1 MTLEI
6 LLPTGRGA
14 GSPAGSATGGGLE
27 SRRAIGGGGASAA
40 GRLESERAGGG
51 GPGEGRRDGV
61 GGGASAAGRLETYRL
76 VGTPVARG
84 NYAPATRRLAFAA
97 AHVVADPLGDN
108 SPGAPAVVDWEHTL
122 EFRRHLWSLGLS
134 VAEAMDTA
142 QRGMGLDWAATQEL
156 IRRSAAEAP
165 DGRIAVGVGTDQ
177 LTAAGRPTGGA
188 HALDAVIAAYEE
200 QLGLAEEVGAQP
212 ILMASRA
219 LCAAAESPDDYRKV
233 YDRLV
238 GQSTRPVIL
247 HWLGSMFDPAL
258 DGYWG
263 SDSLDTA
270 ADVVVDLIADNVTK
284 VDGIKVSLLDAS
296 REVAL
301 RNRLPEGVRLYTG
314 DDFNYPEL
322 IRGDD
327 DRHSD
332 ALLGIFAA
340 IAPAAAA
347 ALKALDDGD
356 LDTYDRVFAPTVPLA
371 RQIFSAP
378 TYYYKTGIAFLAW
391 LNGHQP
397 GFSMVGGLQ
406 TGRSLPHLADTFR
419 LADQA
424 GVLTNPELA
433 VQRFGQLLRV
443 GGVDA

>member
-1 MTLEI
+1 MTLQ
-6 LLPTGRGA
+6 LRLPT
-14 GSPAGSATGGGLE
+14 SGGG
-27 SRRAIGGGGASAA
+27 
-40 GRLESERAGGG
+40 
-51 GPGEGRRDGV
+51 
-61 GGGASAAGRLETYRL
+61 LETYRL
-76 VGTPVARG
+76 VGEPVAESLF
-84 NYAPATRRLAFAA
+84 APAKSRLAFAA

-108 SPGAPAVVDWEHTL
+108 SPGAPAVIDWEHTL
-122 EFRRHLWSLGLS
+122 GFRRHLWSLGLS

-142 QRGMGLDWAATQEL
+142 QRGMGLDWAATQAL

-165 DGRIAVGVGTDQ
+165 GGRIAVGVGTDQ
-177 LTAAGRPTGGA
+177 LAPGQ
-188 HALDAVIAAYEE
+188 HQLDAVIAAYEE
-200 QLGLAEEVGAQP
+200 QLAVAEDVGAQP

-219 LCAAAESPDDYRKV
+219 LCAAATSPDDYRKA
-233 YDRLV
+233 YARLL
-238 GQSTRPVIL
+238 GQSSRPVIL
-247 HWLGSMFDPAL
+247 HWLGAMFDPAL
-258 DGYWG
+258 EGYWG
-263 SDSLDTA
+263 SKSLDLA
-270 ADVVVDLIADNVTK
+270 ADIVVELIAENRGN
-284 VDGIKVSLLDAS
+284 VDGIKVSLLEAD

-322 IRGDD
+322 IRGDS
-327 DRHSD
+327 RHHSD

-356 LDTYDRVFAPTVPLA
+356 LAAYEQIFAPTVPLA

-397 GFSMVGGLQ
+397 GFGMVGGLQ

-419 LADQA
+419 LADAA
-424 GVLTNPELA
+424 GVLTRPELA
-433 VQRFGQLLRV
+433 VDRFRKLLVV

>member
-1 MTLEI
+1 VTLE
-6 LLPTGRGA
+6 LRLP
-14 GSPAGSATGGGLE
+14 
-27 SRRAIGGGGASAA
+27 
-40 GRLESERAGGG
+40 AGGG
-51 GPGEGRRDGV
+51 G
-61 GGGASAAGRLETYRL
+61 LETYRL
-76 VGTPVARG
+76 TGEPVAQG
-84 NYAPATRRLAFAA
+84 TYEPARSRLAFAA

-108 SPGAPAVVDWEHTL
+108 APGRPAVVDWEHTL
-122 EFRRHLWSLGLS
+122 QFRRHLWSLGLS

-142 QRGMGLDWAATQEL
+142 QRGMGLDWTATQEL

-165 DGRIAVGVGTDQ
+165 DGRIAVGAGTDQ
-177 LTAAGRPTGGA
+177 LAPGI
-188 HALDAVIAAYEE
+188 HSLEAVVTAYEE
-200 QLGLAEEVGAQP
+200 QLAVAEEAGAQP

-219 LCAAAESPDDYRKV
+219 LCAAASSPDDYRKV
-233 YDRLV
+233 YDRLLS
-238 GQSTRPVIL
+238 QSSRPVIL

-258 DGYWG
+258 EGYWG

-270 ADVVVDLIADNVTK
+270 ADVVVSLIADNTSR
-284 VDGIKVSLLDAS
+284 VDGIKVSLLDAG

-327 DRHSD
+327 DRYSD

-340 IAPAAAA
+340 IAPAAAV
-347 ALKALDDGD
+347 ALKALDDAD
-356 LDTYDRVFAPTVPLA
+356 LQRYDEVFAPTVPLA

-378 TYYYKTGIAFLAW
+378 TYHYKTGIAFLAW

-419 LADQA
+419 LADRA

-433 VQRFGQLLRV
+433 VSRFRQLLLV
-443 GGVDA
+443 GGIDA

>member
-1 MTLEI
+1 MKLK
-6 LLPTGRGA
+6 LP
-14 GSPAGSATGGGLE
+14 L
-27 SRRAIGGGGASAA
+27 
-40 GRLESERAGGG
+40 
-51 GPGEGRRDGV
+51 DGK
-61 GGGASAAGRLETYRL
+61 LETYQL
-76 VGTPVARG
+76 VGEPVAQG
-84 NYAPATRRLAFAA
+84 TYAPSSSRLAFAA
-97 AHVVADPLGDN
+97 AHVVADPLADN
-108 SPGAPAVVDWEHTL
+108 SPGAPAVIDWEHTL

-177 LTAAGRPTGGA
+177 LTTTGRPTAGSTPSSPRTPSPSPDHGS
-188 HALDAVIAAYEE
+188 LDAVVGAYEE
-200 QLGLAEEVGAQP
+200 QLALAEEVGAQP

-233 YDRLV
+233 YDRLLS
-238 GQSTRPVIL
+238 QSTRPVIL

-270 ADVVVDLIADNVTK
+270 ADVVVDLINDNTAK
-284 VDGIKVSLLDAS
+284 VDGIKVSLLDDA

-314 DDFNYPEL
+314 DDFNYPAL
-322 IRGDD
+322 IKGDD
-327 DRHSD
+327 NRHSD

-347 ALKALDDGD
+347 ALEALDDGD

-391 LNGHQP
+391 LNGYQP

-433 VQRFGQLLRV
+433 VSRFQQLLRV

>member
-1 MTLEI
+1 MALE
-6 LLPTGRGA
+6 LRLPADPTASGGVVE
-14 GSPAGSATGGGLE
+14 GGGLK
-27 SRRAIGGGGASAA
+27 
-40 GRLESERAGGG
+40 
-51 GPGEGRRDGV
+51 
-61 GGGASAAGRLETYRL
+61 TYRL
-76 VGTPVARG
+76 TGEPVAQG
-84 NYAPATRRLAFAA
+84 TYSPASSRLAFAA

-108 SPGAPAVVDWEHTL
+108 SPGAPAVIDWEHTL

-142 QRGMGLDWAATQEL
+142 QRGMGLDWKATQEL

-165 DGRIAVGVGTDQ
+165 DGRIAVGTGTDQ
-177 LTAAGRPTGGA
+177 LAPGK
-188 HALDAVIAAYEE
+188 HSLEDVIAAYEE
-200 QLGLAEEVGAQP
+200 QLAVAEGVGAQP

-233 YDRLV
+233 YDRLLT
-238 GQSTRPVIL
+238 QSSRPVIL

-263 SDSLDTA
+263 SASVDAA
-270 ADVVVDLIADNVTK
+270 ADTVVELINDNVSK
-284 VDGIKVSLLDAS
+284 IDGIKISLLDAS
-296 REVAL
+296 KEVAL

-322 IRGDD
+322 IRGDGE
-327 DRHSD
+327 RHSD

-356 LDTYDRVFAPTVPLA
+356 LETYEKVFAPTVPLA

-391 LNGHQP
+391 LNGFQP
-397 GFSMVGGLQ
+397 GFTMVGGLQ

-433 VQRFGQLLRV
+433 VDRFRQLLRV
-443 GGVDA
+443 SGIEA

>member
-1 MTLEI
+1 MTLSLE
-6 LLPTGRGA
+6 LPLD
-14 GSPAGSATGGGLE
+14 GGL
-27 SRRAIGGGGASAA
+27 SS
-40 GRLESERAGGG
+40 
-51 GPGEGRRDGV
+51 
-61 GGGASAAGRLETYRL
+61 YRL
-76 VGTPVARG
+76 VGEPVAQG
-84 NYAPATRRLAFAA
+84 TYEPARSRLAFAA

-108 SPGAPAVVDWEHTL
+108 SPGQPAVVDWEHTL

-142 QRGMGLDWAATQEL
+142 QRGMGLDWPATQEL
-156 IRRSAAEAP
+156 IRRSATEAP
-165 DGRIAVGVGTDQ
+165 NGRIAVGVGTDQ
-177 LTAAGRPTGGA
+177 LAAGNHSLET
-188 HALDAVIAAYEE
+188 VIGAYEE
-200 QLGLAEEVGAQP
+200 QLAVAEEVGAQP

-219 LCAAAESPDDYRKV
+219 LCAAATAPDDYRKV
-233 YDRLV
+233 YDRLLS
-238 GQSTRPVIL
+238 QSSRPVIL
-247 HWLGSMFDPAL
+247 HWLGAMFDPAL

-270 ADVVVDLIADNVTK
+270 ADVVVELICDNTAK
-284 VDGIKVSLLDAS
+284 VDGIKVSLLEAS

-314 DDFNYPEL
+314 DDFNYPAL
-322 IRGDD
+322 IKGDD
-327 DRHSD
+327 DAYSD

-356 LDTYDRVFAPTVPLA
+356 LQRYDEVFEPTVALS

-433 VQRFGQLLRV
+433 VSRFRQLLRV
-443 GGVDA
+443 GGVNA

>member
-1 MTLEI
+1 MERN
-6 LLPTGRGA
+6 LPGH
-14 GSPAGSATGGGLE
+14 GGLE
-27 SRRAIGGGGASAA
+27 K
-40 GRLESERAGGG
+40 
-51 GPGEGRRDGV
+51 
-61 GGGASAAGRLETYRL
+61 YRL
-76 VGTPVARG
+76 TGEPGARG
-84 NYAPATRRLAFAA
+84 TYSPARSRLAFAA

-108 SPGAPAVVDWEHTL
+108 APGAPAVIDWEHTL

-142 QRGMGLDWAATQEL
+142 QRGMGLDWKATQEL

-177 LTAAGRPTGGA
+177 LTGPAT
-188 HALDAVIAAYEE
+188 LDAVIGAYEE
-200 QLGLAEEVGAQP
+200 QLAVAEDVGARP

-233 YDRLV
+233 YDRLLT
-238 GQSTRPVIL
+238 QSAKPVIL
-247 HWLGSMFDPAL
+247 HWLGPMFDPAL
-258 DGYWG
+258 EGYWG
-263 SDSLDTA
+263 GDSFDSA
-270 ADVVVDLIADNVTK
+270 AATVVELINANVEK
-284 VDGIKVSLLDAS
+284 VDGIKISLLDAS
-296 REVAL
+296 KEVAL
-301 RNRLPEGVRLYTG
+301 RNCLPTGVRLYTG

-322 IRGDD
+322 IRGDGE
-327 DRHSD
+327 RHSD

-347 ALKALDDGD
+347 ALHALDAGD
-356 LDTYDRVFAPTVPLA
+356 LETYERVFQPTVPLA

-391 LNGHQP
+391 LNGFQP
-397 GFSMVGGLQ
+397 GFTMVGGLQ

-433 VQRFGQLLRV
+433 VDRFRQLLRV
-443 GGVDA
+443 GGIDA

>member
-1 MTLEI
+1 MSLS
-6 LLPTGRGA
+6 LRLPLD
-14 GSPAGSATGGGLE
+14 GGLE
-27 SRRAIGGGGASAA
+27 
-40 GRLESERAGGG
+40 
-51 GPGEGRRDGV
+51 
-61 GGGASAAGRLETYRL
+61 TYQL
-76 VGTPVARG
+76 IGTPVAHG
-84 NYAPATRRLAFAA
+84 TYEPARSRLAFAA

-108 SPGAPAVVDWEHTL
+108 SPGAPAVIDWEHTL

-142 QRGMGLDWAATQEL
+142 QRGMGLDWPATQEL

-165 DGRIAVGVGTDQ
+165 TRASGAGGAGAGGAGAEGAGGGVAGASAKRIAVGVGTDQ
-177 LTAAGRPTGGA
+177 LPAGVHP
-188 HALDAVIAAYEE
+188 LDAVIAAYEE
-200 QLGLAEEVGAQP
+200 QLALAEEVGAQP

-219 LCAAAESPDDYRKV
+219 LCAAAGSPDDYRKV
-233 YDRLV
+233 YDRLLS
-238 GQSTRPVIL
+238 QSSRPVIL

-263 SDSLDTA
+263 SDSLDVA
-270 ADVVVDLIADNVTK
+270 ADVVVELIAENVAH

-296 REVAL
+296 KEVAL
-301 RNRLPEGVRLYTG
+301 RKRLPDGVRLYTG

-322 IRGDD
+322 IKGDG
-327 DRHSD
+327 DRYSD

-347 ALKALDDGD
+347 ALKALDEGD
-356 LDTYDRVFAPTVPLA
+356 LTAYEQVFAPTVPLA

-397 GFSMVGGLQ
+397 GFGMVGGLQ

-419 LADQA
+419 LADAA
-424 GVLTNPELA
+424 GVLTDPELA
-433 VQRFGQLLRV
+433 VKRFRQLLNT

>member
-1 MTLEI
+1 MELN
-6 LLPTGRGA
+6 LPA
-14 GSPAGSATGGGLE
+14 EGGLE
-27 SRRAIGGGGASAA
+27 K
-40 GRLESERAGGG
+40 
-51 GPGEGRRDGV
+51 
-61 GGGASAAGRLETYRL
+61 YRL
-76 VGTPVARG
+76 VGQPVAQG
-84 NYAPATRRLAFAA
+84 TYSPASSRLAFAA

-108 SPGAPAVVDWEHTL
+108 SPGAPAVIDWEHTL

-142 QRGMGLDWAATQEL
+142 QRGMGLDWKSTQEL

-177 LTAAGRPTGGA
+177 LSTGDT
-188 HALDAVIAAYEE
+188 HPLDAVISAYEE
-200 QLGLAEEVGAQP
+200 QLALAEEVGAQP
-212 ILMASRA
+212 IMMASRA

-233 YDRLV
+233 YDRLLT
-238 GQSTRPVIL
+238 QSSRPVIL

-258 DGYWG
+258 EGYWG
-263 SDSLDTA
+263 SASVDAA
-270 ADVVVDLIADNVTK
+270 ADTVVELINDNVSK
-284 VDGIKVSLLDAS
+284 VDGIKISLLDAS
-296 REVAL
+296 KEVAL
-301 RNRLPEGVRLYTG
+301 RNRLPEDVRLYTG

-322 IRGDD
+322 IRGDGE
-327 DRHSD
+327 RHSD

-356 LDTYDRVFAPTVPLA
+356 LETYEKVFAPTVPLA

-391 LNGHQP
+391 LNGFQP
-397 GFSMVGGLQ
+397 GFTMVGGLQ

-433 VQRFGQLLRV
+433 VDRFRQLLRV
-443 GGVDA
+443 SGIDA

>member
-1 MTLEI
+1 MTLE
-6 LLPTGRGA
+6 LRLPLD
-14 GSPAGSATGGGLE
+14 GGLE
-27 SRRAIGGGGASAA
+27 K
-40 GRLESERAGGG
+40 
-51 GPGEGRRDGV
+51 
-61 GGGASAAGRLETYRL
+61 YRL
-76 VGTPVARG
+76 AGAPVAQG
-84 NYAPATRRLAFAA
+84 TYTPAASRLAFAA

-108 SPGAPAVVDWEHTL
+108 SPGQPAVIDWEHTL
-122 EFRRHLWSLGLS
+122 GFRRHLWSLGLS

-177 LTAAGRPTGGA
+177 LTTAPRPADGSRGD
-188 HALDAVIAAYEE
+188 HSLDAVTAAYEQ
-200 QLGLAEEVGAQP
+200 QLALAEEVGAQP

-219 LCAAAESPDDYRKV
+219 LCAAATSPDDYRKV
-233 YDRLV
+233 YDHLL
-238 GQSTRPVIL
+238 GQSSRPVIL

-270 ADVVVDLIADNVTK
+270 ADVVVDLIVDNATK

-314 DDFNYPEL
+314 DDFNYPSL
-322 IRGDD
+322 IKGDEN
-327 DRHSD
+327 RYSD

-356 LDTYDRVFAPTVPLA
+356 LGTYDRVIAPTVPLA

-424 GVLTNPELA
+424 GVLTDPELA
-433 VQRFGQLLRV
+433 VERFGQLLRV

>member
-1 MTLEI
+1 MSLS
-6 LLPTGRGA
+6 LRLPLD
-14 GSPAGSATGGGLE
+14 GGLE
-27 SRRAIGGGGASAA
+27 
-40 GRLESERAGGG
+40 
-51 GPGEGRRDGV
+51 
-61 GGGASAAGRLETYRL
+61 TYQL
-76 VGTPVARG
+76 TGTPIAQG
-84 NYAPATRRLAFAA
+84 TYEPATSRLAFAA

-108 SPGAPAVVDWEHTL
+108 SPGAPAAIDWEHTL
-122 EFRRHLWSLGLS
+122 AFRQHLWSLGLS

-142 QRGMGLDWAATQEL
+142 QRGMGLDWPATKEL

-165 DGRIAVGVGTDQ
+165 TRVSGAGGGSGAGGASGARGADGADRASGAEKRIAVGVGTDQ
-177 LTAAGRPTGGA
+177 LGAGVHP
-188 HALDAVIAAYEE
+188 LDAVIAAYEE
-200 QLGLAEEVGAQP
+200 QLALAEEVGAQP

-219 LCAAAESPDDYRKV
+219 LCAAASSSDDYRKV
-233 YDRLV
+233 YDRLLS
-238 GQSTRPVIL
+238 QSSRPVIL

-263 SDSLDTA
+263 SDSLDTS
-270 ADVVVDLIADNVTK
+270 ADVVVDLIAENAAH

-296 REVAL
+296 KEIAL
-301 RNRLPEGVRLYTG
+301 RKRLPEGIRLYTG

-322 IRGDD
+322 IQGDGEH
-327 DRHSD
+327 HSD

-356 LDTYDRVFAPTVPLA
+356 LTTYEQVFAPTVPLA
-371 RQIFSAP
+371 RQIFSGP

-397 GFSMVGGLQ
+397 GFGMVGGLQ

-419 LADQA
+419 LADAA
-424 GVLTNPELA
+424 GVLTSPELA
-433 VQRFGQLLRV
+433 VDRFRKLLIV

>member
-1 MTLEI
+1 MTLE
-6 LLPTGRGA
+6 LRLPTG
-14 GSPAGSATGGGLE
+14 GGGLE
-27 SRRAIGGGGASAA
+27 S
-40 GRLESERAGGG
+40 
-51 GPGEGRRDGV
+51 
-61 GGGASAAGRLETYRL
+61 YRL
-76 VGTPVARG
+76 IGEPVARG
-84 NYAPATRRLAFAA
+84 TYAPAASRLAFAA

-108 SPGAPAVVDWEHTL
+108 SPGQPAVIDWEHTL

-142 QRGMGLDWAATQEL
+142 QRGMGLDWAATREL

-165 DGRIAVGVGTDQ
+165 THLPADGIADKRIAVGVGTDQ
-177 LTAAGRPTGGA
+177 LPAGVQT
-188 HALDAVIAAYEE
+188 LDAVIAAYEE
-200 QLGLAEEVGAQP
+200 QLALAEEVGAQP

-219 LCAAAESPDDYRKV
+219 LCAAAGSPDDYRKV
-233 YDRLV
+233 YDRLL
-238 GQSTRPVIL
+238 GQSSRPVIL

-258 DGYWG
+258 EGYWG

-270 ADVVVDLIADNVTK
+270 ADVVVELINDNADH
-284 VDGIKVSLLDAS
+284 VDGIKVSLLDAA

-301 RNRLPEGVRLYTG
+301 RNRLPKDVRLYTG

-327 DRHSD
+327 TRHSD

-356 LDTYDRVFAPTVPLA
+356 LAKYEEVFAPTVPLA
-371 RQIFSAP
+371 RQLFSAP

-397 GFSMVGGLQ
+397 GFAMVGGLQ
-406 TGRSLPHLADTFR
+406 TARSLPHLAETFR
-419 LADQA
+419 LADAA
-424 GVLTNPELA
+424 GVLTDPELA
-433 VQRFGQLLRV
+433 IKRFRQLLLV

>member
-1 MTLEI
+1 MELN
-6 LLPTGRGA
+6 LPVH
-14 GSPAGSATGGGLE
+14 GGLE
-27 SRRAIGGGGASAA
+27 K
-40 GRLESERAGGG
+40 
-51 GPGEGRRDGV
+51 
-61 GGGASAAGRLETYRL
+61 YRL
-76 VGTPVARG
+76 TGEPVARG
-84 NYAPATRRLAFAA
+84 TYSPARSRLAFAA

-108 SPGAPAVVDWEHTL
+108 APGAPAVIDWEHTL

-142 QRGMGLDWAATQEL
+142 QRGMGLDWKATQEL

-177 LTAAGRPTGGA
+177 LTGPAT
-188 HALDAVIAAYEE
+188 LDAVIGAYEE
-200 QLGLAEEVGAQP
+200 QLAVAEDVGARP

-233 YDRLV
+233 YDRLLT
-238 GQSTRPVIL
+238 QSAKPVIL
-247 HWLGSMFDPAL
+247 HWLGPMFDPAL
-258 DGYWG
+258 EGYWG
-263 SDSLDTA
+263 GDSFDSA
-270 ADVVVDLIADNVTK
+270 AATVVELINANVEK
-284 VDGIKVSLLDAS
+284 VDGLKISLLDAS
-296 REVAL
+296 KEVAL
-301 RNRLPEGVRLYTG
+301 RNCLPTRVRLYTG

-322 IRGDD
+322 IRGDGA
-327 DRHSD
+327 RHSD

-347 ALKALDDGD
+347 ALHALDAGD
-356 LDTYDRVFAPTVPLA
+356 LETYERVFQPTVPLA

-397 GFSMVGGLQ
+397 GFTMVGGLQ

-433 VQRFGQLLRV
+433 VDRFRQLLRV
-443 GGVDA
+443 GGIDA

>member
-1 MTLEI
+1 MK
-6 LLPTGRGA
+6 LP
-14 GSPAGSATGGGLE
+14 LN
-27 SRRAIGGGGASAA
+27 
-40 GRLESERAGGG
+40 
-51 GPGEGRRDGV
+51 GELADYQ
-61 GGGASAAGRLETYRL
+61 LT
-76 VGTPVARG
+76 GTPVAQGTYSPSRS
-84 NYAPATRRLAFAA
+84 RLAFAA

-108 SPGAPAVVDWEHTL
+108 SPGAPAVIDWEHTL
-122 EFRRHLWSLGLS
+122 GFRRHLWSLGLS

-165 DGRIAVGVGTDQ
+165 AGRIAVGVGTDQ
-177 LTAAGRPTGGA
+177 LPAAVQPAAGSDTKSGA
-188 HALDAVIAAYEE
+188 YSLDAVVAAYEE
-200 QLGLAEEVGAQP
+200 QLAVAEEVGAQP

-219 LCAAAESPDDYRKV
+219 LCAAATGPDDYRKV
-233 YDRLV
+233 YDRLLS
-238 GQSTRPVIL
+238 QSSRPVIL

-263 SDSLDTA
+263 SDSVDVA
-270 ADVVVDLIADNVTK
+270 ADVVVGLIEDNVSK
-284 VDGIKVSLLDAS
+284 VDGIKVSLLDAGK
-296 REVAL
+296 EVAL
-301 RNRLPEGVRLYTG
+301 RKRLPEGVRLYTG

-322 IRGDD
+322 IQGDG
-327 DRHSD
+327 DRYSD

-347 ALKALDDGD
+347 ALKALDDND
-356 LDTYDRVFAPTVPLA
+356 LDTYSKIFAPTVPLA

-391 LNGHQP
+391 LNGYQP
-397 GFSMVGGLQ
+397 GFTMVGGLQ

-424 GVLTNPELA
+424 GVLTDPELA
-433 VQRFGQLLRV
+433 VDRFRQLLKV
-443 GGVDA
+443 GGIDA

>member
-1 MTLEI
+1 MTLE
-6 LLPTGRGA
+6 LRLPLD
-14 GSPAGSATGGGLE
+14 GGLE
-27 SRRAIGGGGASAA
+27 K
-40 GRLESERAGGG
+40 
-51 GPGEGRRDGV
+51 
-61 GGGASAAGRLETYRL
+61 YRL
-76 VGTPVARG
+76 AGEPVAQG
-84 NYAPATRRLAFAA
+84 TYTPAASRLAFAA

-108 SPGAPAVVDWEHTL
+108 SPGQPAVIDWEHTL
-122 EFRRHLWSLGLS
+122 GFRRHLWSLGLS

-177 LTAAGRPTGGA
+177 LTTAPRPAAGSRGD
-188 HALDAVIAAYEE
+188 HSLDAVTAAYEQ
-200 QLGLAEEVGAQP
+200 QLALAEEVGAQP

-219 LCAAAESPDDYRKV
+219 LCAAATSPDDYRKV
-233 YDRLV
+233 YDHLL
-238 GQSTRPVIL
+238 GQSSRPVIL

-270 ADVVVDLIADNVTK
+270 ADVVVDLIVDNATK

-314 DDFNYPEL
+314 DDFNYPSL
-322 IRGDD
+322 IKGDEN
-327 DRHSD
+327 RYSD

-424 GVLTNPELA
+424 GVLTDPELA
-433 VQRFGQLLRV
+433 VERFGQLLRV

>member
-1 MTLEI
+1 MKLK
-6 LLPTGRGA
+6 LPA
-14 GSPAGSATGGGLE
+14 GGGLE
-27 SRRAIGGGGASAA
+27 
-40 GRLESERAGGG
+40 
-51 GPGEGRRDGV
+51 
-61 GGGASAAGRLETYRL
+61 TYHL
-76 VGTPVARG
+76 VGEPVAQG
-84 NYAPATRRLAFAA
+84 SYQPARSRLAFAA

-108 SPGAPAVVDWEHTL
+108 SPGQPAVIDWEHTL

-177 LTAAGRPTGGA
+177 LTTFPQSAAGSNGSRGD
-188 HALDAVIAAYEE
+188 HSLDAVTAAYEE
-200 QLGLAEEVGAQP
+200 QLAVAEDVGAQP

-219 LCAAAESPDDYRKV
+219 LCAAASGRDDYRKV
-233 YDRLV
+233 YDHLLS
-238 GQSTRPVIL
+238 QSSRPVIL

-270 ADVVVDLIADNVTK
+270 ADVVVELIVDNATK
-284 VDGIKVSLLDAS
+284 VAGIKVSLLDDA

-314 DDFNYPEL
+314 DDFNYPSL
-322 IRGDD
+322 IKGDEN
-327 DRHSD
+327 RHSD

-433 VQRFGQLLRV
+433 VERFGQLLRV
-443 GGVDA
+443 GGVEA

>member
-1 MTLEI
+1 MK
-6 LLPTGRGA
+6 LP
-14 GSPAGSATGGGLE
+14 LN
-27 SRRAIGGGGASAA
+27 
-40 GRLESERAGGG
+40 
-51 GPGEGRRDGV
+51 GELVD
-61 GGGASAAGRLETYRL
+61 YQL
-76 VGTPVARG
+76 VGTPVAQG
-84 NYAPATRRLAFAA
+84 TYSPARSRLAFAA

-108 SPGAPAVVDWEHTL
+108 SPGAPAVIDWEHTL
-122 EFRRHLWSLGLS
+122 GFRRHLWSLGLS

-177 LTAAGRPTGGA
+177 LPATPQPAAGSNGTGGA
-188 HALDAVIAAYEE
+188 HSLDAVIAAYEE
-200 QLGLAEEVGAQP
+200 QLAVAEDVAAQP

-219 LCAAAESPDDYRKV
+219 LCAAAGGPEDYRKV
-233 YDRLV
+233 YDRLLS
-238 GQSTRPVIL
+238 QSSRPVIL

-258 DGYWG
+258 EGYWG
-263 SDSLDTA
+263 SASVDDA
-270 ADVVVDLIADNVTK
+270 ADTVVELINDNLQK
-284 VDGIKVSLLDAS
+284 VDGIKVSLLDADK
-296 REVAL
+296 EVAL
-301 RNRLPEGVRLYTG
+301 RKRLPQGVRLYTG

-322 IRGDD
+322 IQGDG
-327 DRHSD
+327 DRYSD

-347 ALKALDDGD
+347 ALKALDDND
-356 LDTYDRVFAPTVPLA
+356 LDTYERVFAPTVPLA

-391 LNGHQP
+391 LNGYQP
-397 GFSMVGGLQ
+397 GFTMVGGLQ

-424 GVLTNPELA
+424 GVLTDPELA
-433 VQRFGQLLRV
+433 VERFRQLLKV

>member
-1 MTLEI
+1 MELK
-6 LLPTGRGA
+6 LPVQ
-14 GSPAGSATGGGLE
+14 GG
-27 SRRAIGGGGASAA
+27 
-40 GRLESERAGGG
+40 
-51 GPGEGRRDGV
+51 
-61 GGGASAAGRLETYRL
+61 LETYRL
-76 VGTPVARG
+76 VGEPVAQG
-84 NYAPATRRLAFAA
+84 TYLPASTRLAFAA

-108 SPGAPAVVDWEHTL
+108 SPGAPAVIDWEHTL

-142 QRGMGLDWAATQEL
+142 QRGMGLDWKATQEL

-177 LTAAGRPTGGA
+177 LAGA
-188 HALDAVIAAYEE
+188 YALDAVIAAYEE
-200 QLGLAEEVGAQP
+200 QLAVAEDVGAQP

-219 LCAAAESPDDYRKV
+219 LCATASSPDDYRKV
-233 YDRLV
+233 YDRLLA
-238 GQSTRPVIL
+238 QSSRPVIL
-247 HWLGSMFDPAL
+247 HWLGPMFDPAL
-258 DGYWG
+258 EGYWG
-263 SDSLDTA
+263 SGSFDSA
-270 ADVVVDLIADNVTK
+270 AAFVAELISDNVEK
-284 VDGIKVSLLDAS
+284 VDGIKISLLDAS
-296 REVAL
+296 KEVAL

-322 IRGDD
+322 IRGDGE
-327 DRHSD
+327 RHSD

-347 ALKALDDGD
+347 ALKALDSGD
-356 LDTYDRVFAPTVPLA
+356 LAEYERVFAPTVPLA

-391 LNGHQP
+391 LNGFQP
-397 GFSMVGGLQ
+397 GFTMVGGLQ

-433 VQRFGQLLRV
+433 VDRFRQLLRV
-443 GGVDA
+443 SGIDA

>member
-1 MTLEI
+1 VKLK
-6 LLPTGRGA
+6 LP
-14 GSPAGSATGGGLE
+14 TGGGLE
-27 SRRAIGGGGASAA
+27 N
-40 GRLESERAGGG
+40 
-51 GPGEGRRDGV
+51 
-61 GGGASAAGRLETYRL
+61 YQL
-76 VGTPVARG
+76 VGEPVAQG
-84 NYAPATRRLAFAA
+84 TYAPARSRLAFAA

-108 SPGAPAVVDWEHTL
+108 SPGAPAVIDWEHTL

-177 LTAAGRPTGGA
+177 LTSAGSRGD
-188 HALDAVIAAYEE
+188 HSLDAVTAAYEE
-200 QLGLAEEVGAQP
+200 QLAVAEDVGAQP

-219 LCAAAESPDDYRKV
+219 LCAAATSPDDYRKV
-233 YDRLV
+233 YDRLL
-238 GQSTRPVIL
+238 GQSSRPVIL

-270 ADVVVDLIADNVTK
+270 ADVVVDLIADNTTK
-284 VDGIKVSLLDAS
+284 VDGIKVSLLDDA

-322 IRGDD
+322 IKGDA
-327 DRHSD
+327 DRYSD

-419 LADQA
+419 FADQA

-433 VQRFGQLLRV
+433 VARFRQLLLV
-443 GGVDA
+443 GGVEA

>member
-1 MTLEI
+1 MALE
-6 LLPTGRGA
+6 LKLPLGA
-14 GSPAGSATGGGLE
+14 GTGSADGGSRSGSDGL
-27 SRRAIGGGGASAA
+27 
-40 GRLESERAGGG
+40 RLEN
-51 GPGEGRRDGV
+51 
-61 GGGASAAGRLETYRL
+61 YRL
-76 VGTPVARG
+76 SGTPVAHG
-84 NYAPATRRLAFAA
+84 TYSPAASRVAFAA

-122 EFRRHLWSLGLS
+122 GFRRYLWSLGLS

-165 DGRIAVGVGTDQ
+165 EGRIAVGAGTDQ
-177 LTAAGRPTGGA
+177 LAAGK
-188 HALDAVIAAYEE
+188 HSLEDVVSAYEE
-200 QLGLAEEVGAQP
+200 QFAVAEAAGAQP
-212 ILMASRA
+212 IMMASRA

-233 YDRLV
+233 YDRLLT
-238 GQSTRPVIL
+238 QSTKPVIL
-247 HWLGSMFDPAL
+247 HWLGPMFDPAL
-258 DGYWG
+258 EGYWG
-263 SDSLDTA
+263 SGSFESA
-270 ADVVVDLIADNVTK
+270 ADTVVGLINDHVAK
-284 VDGIKVSLLDAS
+284 VDGIKISLLDAS
-296 REVAL
+296 YEVAL

-322 IRGDD
+322 IRGDEN
-327 DRHSD
+327 RHSD

-347 ALKALDDGD
+347 ALKALDAGD
-356 LDTYDRVFAPTVPLA
+356 LAEYERVFAPTVPLA

-397 GFSMVGGLQ
+397 GFTMVGGLQ

-424 GVLTNPELA
+424 GVLTDPELA
-433 VQRFGQLLRV
+433 VDRFRQLLRV
-443 GGVDA
+443 SGVDA

>member
-1 MTLEI
+1 MTLS
-6 LLPTGRGA
+6 LRLPDGA
-14 GSPAGSATGGGLE
+14 GGLQ
-27 SRRAIGGGGASAA
+27 
-40 GRLESERAGGG
+40 
-51 GPGEGRRDGV
+51 
-61 GGGASAAGRLETYRL
+61 TYQL
-76 VGTPVARG
+76 LGQPIAHG
-84 NYAPATRRLAFAA
+84 NYAPATSRLAFAA
-97 AHVVADPLGDN
+97 AHVVPDPLADN
-108 SPGAPAVVDWEHTL
+108 SPGAPAVIDWEHTL
-122 EFRRHLWSLGLS
+122 DFRRHLWSLGLS

-142 QRGMGLDWAATQEL
+142 QRGMGLDWPATQEL

-165 DGRIAVGVGTDQ
+165 TRADDGATKRIAVGVGTDQ
-177 LTAAGRPTGGA
+177 LAAGVHP
-188 HALDAVIAAYEE
+188 LDAVIAAYEE
-200 QLGLAEEVGAQP
+200 QLAVAEEVGAQP

-219 LCAAAESPDDYRKV
+219 LCAAAGSPDDYRKV
-233 YDRLV
+233 YDRLLS
-238 GQSTRPVIL
+238 QSSRPVIL

-270 ADVVVDLIADNVTK
+270 ADVVVELINENAAH
-284 VDGIKVSLLDAS
+284 VDGIKISLLDAS
-296 REVAL
+296 KEVAL

-314 DDFNYPEL
+314 DDFNYPSL
-322 IRGDD
+322 IRGDGE
-327 DRHSD
+327 RYSD

-356 LDTYDRVFAPTVPLA
+356 LTQYDEIFAPTVPLA

-397 GFSMVGGLQ
+397 GFGMVGGLQ

-419 LADQA
+419 LADAA

-433 VQRFGQLLRV
+433 VDRFRKLLVV

>member
-1 MTLEI
+1 LE
-6 LLPTGRGA
+6 A
-14 GSPAGSATGGGLE
+14 
-27 SRRAIGGGGASAA
+27 
-40 GRLESERAGGG
+40 
-51 GPGEGRRDGV
+51 
-61 GGGASAAGRLETYRL
+61 YQL
-76 VGTPVARG
+76 VGEPVAQG
-84 NYAPATRRLAFAA
+84 TYPPAASRLAFAA

-165 DGRIAVGVGTDQ
+165 TRPDGTKRIAVGVGTDQ
-177 LTAAGRPTGGA
+177 LAAGVHP
-188 HALDAVIAAYEE
+188 LDAVISAYEE
-200 QLGLAEEVGAQP
+200 QLALAEEVGAQP

-219 LCAAAESPDDYRKV
+219 LCAAASGPDDYRKV
-233 YDRLV
+233 YDRLLA
-238 GQSTRPVIL
+238 QSSRPVIL

-270 ADVVVDLIADNVTK
+270 ADVVVDLINDNVDH
-284 VDGIKVSLLDAS
+284 VDGIKVSLLDAGK
-296 REVAL
+296 EIAL
-301 RNRLPEGVRLYTG
+301 RKRLPNGVRLYTG

-322 IRGDD
+322 IKGDSGH
-327 DRHSD
+327 HSD

-356 LDTYDRVFAPTVPLA
+356 LTQYDEIFAPTVPLA

-397 GFSMVGGLQ
+397 GFGMVGGLQ

-419 LADQA
+419 LADAA
-424 GVLTNPELA
+424 GVLTSPELA
-433 VQRFGQLLRV
+433 VDRFRSLLTV
-443 GGVDA
+443 NGIDA

>member
-1 MTLEI
+1 MSPELH
-6 LLPTGRGA
+6 LPTL
-14 GSPAGSATGGGLE
+14 GGE
-27 SRRAIGGGGASAA
+27 
-40 GRLESERAGGG
+40 
-51 GPGEGRRDGV
+51 
-61 GGGASAAGRLETYRL
+61 LETYRL
-76 VGTPVARG
+76 SSSPPTAQT
-84 NYAPATRRLAFAA
+84 YQPATSRLAFAA

-108 SPGAPAVVDWEHTL
+108 APGAPAVIDWDHTL
-122 EFRRHLWSLGLS
+122 GFRRHLWSLGLS

-142 QRGMGLDWAATQEL
+142 QRGMGLDWSATQEL

-177 LTAAGRPTGGA
+177 LPAGN
-188 HALDAVIAAYEE
+188 HSLDAVAAAYEE
-200 QLGLAEEVGAQP
+200 QLAVAEEVGAQP

-219 LCAAAESPDDYRKV
+219 LCAAAPSPDDYHKV
-233 YDRLV
+233 YGRLL
-238 GQSTRPVIL
+238 GQSSRPVIL

-263 SDSLDTA
+263 SDSLDVA
-270 ADVVVDLIADNVTK
+270 ADVVVDLIDDHTAQ
-284 VDGIKVSLLDAS
+284 VDGIKVSLLDAAK
-296 REVAL
+296 EVAL
-301 RNRLPEGVRLYTG
+301 RTRLPVGVRLYTG

-322 IRGDD
+322 IRGDGSL
-327 DRHSD
+327 HSD

-356 LDTYDRVFAPTVPLA
+356 LATYDRVLAPTVPLS

-397 GFSMVGGLQ
+397 GFGMVGGLQ
-406 TGRSLPHLADTFR
+406 TGRSLPHLAETFR
-419 LADQA
+419 LADAA
-424 GVLTNPELA
+424 GVLTKPELA
-433 VQRFGQLLRV
+433 VHRFRQLLVV

>member
-1 MTLEI
+1 MTMQLR
-6 LLPTGRGA
+6 LPT
-14 GSPAGSATGGGLE
+14 SGGG
-27 SRRAIGGGGASAA
+27 
-40 GRLESERAGGG
+40 
-51 GPGEGRRDGV
+51 
-61 GGGASAAGRLETYRL
+61 LETYRL
-76 VGTPVARG
+76 VGDPVADSRF
-84 NYAPATRRLAFAA
+84 APAQSRLAFAA

-108 SPGAPAVVDWEHTL
+108 SPGAPAVIDWDHTL
-122 EFRRHLWSLGLS
+122 GFRRHLWSLGLS

-142 QRGMGLDWAATQEL
+142 QRGMGLDWTATQEL

-165 DGRIAVGVGTDQ
+165 DDRIAVGVGTDQ
-177 LTAAGRPTGGA
+177 LAPGQHQLG
-188 HALDAVIAAYEE
+188 AVIAAYEE
-200 QLGLAEEVGAQP
+200 QLAVAEDVGAQP

-219 LCAAAESPDDYRKV
+219 LCAAATSPDDYRKV
-233 YDRLV
+233 YAQLL
-238 GQSTRPVIL
+238 GQSSRPVIL

-258 DGYWG
+258 EGYWG
-263 SDSLDTA
+263 SDSLDLA
-270 ADVVVDLIADNVTK
+270 ADVVVQLIAENLGN
-284 VDGIKVSLLDAS
+284 VDGIKVSLLDAA

-327 DRHSD
+327 QHHSD

-356 LDTYDRVFAPTVPLA
+356 LAAYEQIFAPTVPLA

-397 GFSMVGGLQ
+397 GFGMVGGLQ

-419 LADQA
+419 LADAA
-424 GVLTNPELA
+424 GVLTRPELA
-433 VQRFGQLLRV
+433 VDRFRKLLVV

>member
-1 MTLEI
+1 MTLE
-6 LLPTGRGA
+6 LRLPLD
-14 GSPAGSATGGGLE
+14 GGLE
-27 SRRAIGGGGASAA
+27 K
-40 GRLESERAGGG
+40 
-51 GPGEGRRDGV
+51 
-61 GGGASAAGRLETYRL
+61 YRL
-76 VGTPVARG
+76 AGSLVAQGT
-84 NYAPATRRLAFAA
+84 YTPAASRLAFAA

-108 SPGAPAVVDWEHTL
+108 SPGQPAVIDWEHTL
-122 EFRRHLWSLGLS
+122 GFRRHLWSLGLS

-177 LTAAGRPTGGA
+177 LTTAPRPAAGLRGD
-188 HALDAVIAAYEE
+188 HSLDAVTAAYEQ
-200 QLGLAEEVGAQP
+200 QLALAEEVGAQP

-219 LCAAAESPDDYRKV
+219 LCAAATSPGDYRKV
-233 YDRLV
+233 YDHLL
-238 GQSTRPVIL
+238 GQSSRPVIL

-263 SDSLDTA
+263 SDSLDSA
-270 ADVVVDLIADNVTK
+270 ADVVVELIVDNAAK

-301 RNRLPEGVRLYTG
+301 RNRLPAGVRLYTG
-314 DDFNYPEL
+314 DDFNYPAL
-322 IRGDD
+322 IKGDEN
-327 DRHSD
+327 RYSD

-424 GVLTNPELA
+424 GVLTDPELA
-433 VQRFGQLLRV
+433 VERFGQLLRV

>member
-1 MTLEI
+1 MTLE
-6 LLPTGRGA
+6 LHLPLD
-14 GSPAGSATGGGLE
+14 GGLE
-27 SRRAIGGGGASAA
+27 KYRPA
-40 GRLESERAGGG
+40 GE
-51 GPGEGRRDGV
+51 
-61 GGGASAAGRLETYRL
+61 
-76 VGTPVARG
+76 PVAQG
-84 NYAPATRRLAFAA
+84 TYTPAASRLAFAA

-108 SPGAPAVVDWEHTL
+108 SPGQPAVIDWEHTL
-122 EFRRHLWSLGLS
+122 GFRRHLWSLGLS

-156 IRRSAAEAP
+156 IQRSAAEAP

-177 LTAAGRPTGGA
+177 LTTTPRPADGSRGD
-188 HALDAVIAAYEE
+188 HSLDAVTAAYEQ
-200 QLGLAEEVGAQP
+200 QLALAEEVGAQP

-219 LCAAAESPDDYRKV
+219 LCAAATSPDDYRKV
-233 YDRLV
+233 YGHLL
-238 GQSTRPVIL
+238 GQSSRPVIL

-270 ADVVVDLIADNVTK
+270 ADVVVDLIVDNATK

-301 RNRLPEGVRLYTG
+301 RNRLPAGVRLYTG
-314 DDFNYPEL
+314 DDFNYPAL
-322 IRGDD
+322 IKGDEN
-327 DRHSD
+327 RYSD

-356 LDTYDRVFAPTVPLA
+356 LGTYDRVFAPTVPLA

-424 GVLTNPELA
+424 GVLTDPELA
-433 VQRFGQLLRV
+433 VERFGQLLRV